1 MGPIKMTQS
10 PVDILWLECV
20 ELSIRTFEVLKVA
33 VKEVDIVEIRE
44 ESGRVGR
51 QFAEFVLTLINILW
65 FFLFDSSFIY

>member
-1 MGPIKMTQS
+1 MS
-10 PVDILWLECV
+10 R
-20 ELSIRTFEVLKVA
+20 RTFEVLKVA

-65 FFLFDSSFIY
+65 FFI